1 MTARVHAMSAAILRA
16 ALVAAVLAIMAG
28 ILGMHVMTAN
38 HSSHAGHAGTVT
50 APAAHGAGG
59 QSAGDTVVGHSHAG
73 HTAGH
78 TAVVLSDGV
87 LSDGGDRTATGS
99 LPGTGASFTAS
110 ESCGSGCPDAR
121 EAGASCIPM
130 GKTGSLSAVPPPAGL
145 ATHVEPGMHTRAAT
159 SYSYVPSGPTPCEL
173 SISRT

>member
-50 APAAHGAGG
+50 TQTAHAA
-59 QSAGDTVVGHSHAG
+59 VGHSHAG